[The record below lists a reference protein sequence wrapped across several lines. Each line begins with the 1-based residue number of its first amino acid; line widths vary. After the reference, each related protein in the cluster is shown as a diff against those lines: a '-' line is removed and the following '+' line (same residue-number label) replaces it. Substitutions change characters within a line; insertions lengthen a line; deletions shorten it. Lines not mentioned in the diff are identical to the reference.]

1 MKMKTVIAI
10 AEGFHEGALV
20 PRGTIFDVREALH
33 GKWFVPYT
41 GQELGDQ
48 VKSALE
54 PYTLSEMARRSANGP
69 SYQKPGWTAKG
80 KKSEAAPDKK
90 EESEVI

>member
-48 VKSALE
+48 VQAALE
-54 PYTLSEMARRSANGP
+54 PYTLSEMARKSAKGP
-69 SYQKPGWTAKG
+69 AFQKPGWVAKD
-80 KKSEAAPDKK
+80 KSKAAPDKK
-90 EESEVI
+90 EEDEVI